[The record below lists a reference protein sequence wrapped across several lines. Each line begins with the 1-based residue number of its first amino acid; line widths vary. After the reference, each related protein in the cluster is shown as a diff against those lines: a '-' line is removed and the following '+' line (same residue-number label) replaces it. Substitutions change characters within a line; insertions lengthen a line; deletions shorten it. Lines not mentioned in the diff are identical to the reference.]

1 MLRFVQ
7 PVQDSVVL
15 SGQVTVNLVV
25 HPPAFN
31 LTELGVF
38 FCIELIYRHG
48 HERSCY
54 LDTPLPWT
62 AKIDGLQAG
71 RMQILATLEQNTS
84 SFDKNNIRIEQ
95 LETITI
101 SKTSVSFQI
110 GTRSLSPTM
119 QITYPRPQEHLSLGK
134 VDIAMRVGN
143 LPKPIRGGSGYFCAT
158 FIQHVGDQTKER
170 STSKCVATKEKETVL
185 STDFSN
191 GVHGVSAQLYDENG
205 KMMSNNAAQTS
216 TIFRVT
222 KIDSNHQRGPKH
234 WPKPNGDY
242 SETPSVA
249 ARTIHIAL
257 MSVRSYNRYHE
268 ALVMIKS
275 LLFHRQTSIRIH
287 LHIIVDDPGQI
298 FFERE
303 ILSMSPSCLH
313 VTFHPFNEVCRDPNI
328 EFLNKFNFSLSAHYS
343 GHAGYCRLH
352 MPKWFIK
359 HFPNIH
365 KIIAIETD
373 QIFMDDPIGLYN
385 EFQNFG
391 TERNS
396 DAIIGMP
403 EMYKPW
409 RDGRVDGSK
418 DTPRIFDRQKEF
430 QKLTGKK
437 NENENDEEKDI
448 REDRNEI
455 GLYHGN
461 GYIGGIIMLNLK
473 KIKLLETPFNEVVTE
488 ALNEFLHIER
498 ETDPDWNPQLND
510 QDIFNAVFTM
520 RPELVYTID
529 CKWQLQF
536 HAFQESRRLCD
547 GASFFNEDES
557 SCPASQKAGLFLCKK
572 KPGLV
577 HFMAQTYKTRTSGPS
592 YYTEFH
598 GAMAKVPWS
607 LLTYEHLSDRHC
619 GKV

>member
-1 MLRFVQ
+1 
-7 PVQDSVVL
+7 
-15 SGQVTVNLVV
+15 
-25 HPPAFN
+25 
-31 LTELGVF
+31 
-38 FCIELIYRHG
+38 
-48 HERSCY
+48 
-54 LDTPLPWT
+54 
-62 AKIDGLQAG
+62 
-71 RMQILATLEQNTS
+71 
-84 SFDKNNIRIEQ
+84 
-95 LETITI
+95 
-101 SKTSVSFQI
+101 
-110 GTRSLSPTM
+110 
-119 QITYPRPQEHLSLGK
+119 
-134 VDIAMRVGN
+134 
-143 LPKPIRGGSGYFCAT
+143 
-158 FIQHVGDQTKER
+158 
-170 STSKCVATKEKETVL
+170 
-185 STDFSN
+185 
-191 GVHGVSAQLYDENG
+191 
-205 KMMSNNAAQTS
+205 
-216 TIFRVT
+216 
-222 KIDSNHQRGPKH
+222 
-234 WPKPNGDY
+234 
-242 SETPSVA
+242 
-249 ARTIHIAL
+249 
-257 MSVRSYNRYHE
+257 
-268 ALVMIKS
+268 
-275 LLFHRQTSIRIH
+275 
-287 LHIIVDDPGQI
+287 
-298 FFERE
+298 
-303 ILSMSPSCLH
+303 MSPSCLH

-510 QDIFNAVFTM
+510 QDIFNAGMFFLKNKKTTDNFLFCVVFF
-520 RPELVYTID
+520 II
-529 CKWQLQF
+529 
-536 HAFQESRRLCD
+536 
-547 GASFFNEDES
+547 FF
-557 SCPASQKAGLFLCKK
+557 
-572 KPGLV
+572 
-577 HFMAQTYKTRTSGPS
+577 
-592 YYTEFH
+592 
-598 GAMAKVPWS
+598 
-607 LLTYEHLSDRHC
+607 
-619 GKV
+619 